1 MALEAIKSISI
12 YLWFEIILQ
21 KYGKGATYFEHD
33 CLKNFKSHF
42 LGHWWYIS
50 TQFAIIWGEI
60 SILQHFNTK
69 KSP

>member
-1 MALEAIKSISI
+1 MLNVYFLKLKLKWMALEAIKSISI

-42 LGHWWYIS
+42 WDIGG
-50 TQFAIIWGEI
+50 TF
-60 SILQHFNTK
+60 QHNLPLFG
-69 KSP
+69 